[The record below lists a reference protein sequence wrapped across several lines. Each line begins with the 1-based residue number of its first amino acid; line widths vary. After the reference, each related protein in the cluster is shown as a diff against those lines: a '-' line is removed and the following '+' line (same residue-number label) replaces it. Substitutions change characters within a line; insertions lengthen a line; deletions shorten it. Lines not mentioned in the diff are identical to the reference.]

1 MSVWWPNKPDAANP
15 AIASR
20 LHGQCLWRGVADP
33 ERSAKAMIRSR
44 HIRLVVVAA
53 VLILT
58 GCGKAPAPILDYSR
72 SETITHSLTLGIGNL
87 TVVEIEPNAKQVK
100 LEWKGY
106 NQREGSAFNVPF
118 EVIEVAVGAERYLI
132 SDRHV
137 GNNALS
143 INRKKYT
150 FNARAKRILIR
161 FGEGVS
167 IVDGT
172 DYAAARK
179 VYDDPH
185 QP

>member
-1 MSVWWPNKPDAANP
+1 V
-15 AIASR
+15 
-20 LHGQCLWRGVADP
+20 
-33 ERSAKAMIRSR
+33 IRSR
-44 HIRLVVVAA
+44 HIRLVVDAA

-58 GCGKAPAPILDYSR
+58 GCGKAPTLDYSR
-72 SETITHSLTLGIGNL
+72 SETITHNLTLGIGNL
-87 TVVEIEPNAKQVK
+87 TVVEIEPNDKQVK

-106 NQREGSAFNVPF
+106 NQREGSPFNVPF

-132 SDRHV
+132 SDRNV

-143 INRKKYT
+143 INRKKYN

-161 FGEGVS
+161 FGKGVS